1 MKVISL
7 GFDNGVA
14 AHRIVAVANAT
25 AAPMK
30 RLREEA
36 RKNHRLIDVTNG
48 RRTRA
53 IVVTDSGHVFLSAIQ
68 PQTLT
73 QRIEEAG

>member
-7 GFDNGVA
+7 GFDNGVLA
-14 AHRIVAVANAT
+14 SRIVAVANAS
-25 AAPMK
+25 ARSMK

-36 RKNHRLIDVTNG
+36 RKNHKLVDVTNG

-53 IVVTDSGHVFLSAIQ
+53 VVVTDSGHIFLSGIQ
-68 PQTLT
+68 PQTLL
-73 QRIEEAG
+73 QRIDEAK